1 MKTLTIVKMTY
12 RELETLLTEHFPGID
27 PDLIAREE
35 WSNYEEHSFTVNGI
49 LDNDDTAKLEKY
61 IAGEWTRYGTTDV
74 LLNAL
79 CLKGAIPADN
89 YLIDVSW

>member
-1 MKTLTIVKMTY
+1 MRAVTIVKMTY
-12 RELETLLTEHFPGID
+12 NELEALLLEHFPKVD

-35 WSNYEEHSFTVNGI
+35 WNNDEEHSFTVNGI
-49 LDNDDTAKLEKY
+49 LDIDDAKKLATY
-61 IAGEWTRYGTTDV
+61 IAGEWTRYGTTGV